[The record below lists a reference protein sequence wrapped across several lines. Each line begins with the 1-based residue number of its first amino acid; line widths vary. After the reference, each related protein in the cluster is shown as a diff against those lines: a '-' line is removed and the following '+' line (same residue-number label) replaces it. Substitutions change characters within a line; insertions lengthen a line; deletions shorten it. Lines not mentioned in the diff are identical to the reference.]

1 MDEEA
6 LHILLL
12 LGFHRSN
19 REIGRRIKREGLMP
33 GQPKILEYLWFHD
46 GASQKDISR
55 ECIID
60 KSTVTS
66 LLKRMEKLD
75 LIRKETRPEDQR
87 GVAIFLTETGW
98 EKAKRIYVKLP
109 KETIHYTDRFLS
121 LRQTENSPIDR
132 QDSFPDTDRKLSGNK
147 KEIKKNNLEKRGSF
161 T

>member
-6 LHILLL
+6 LHILLM

-19 REIGRRIKREGLMP
+19 REIARRIKREGLMP

-75 LIRKETRPEDQR
+75 LIRKETRPDDQR
-87 GVAIFLTETGW
+87 GTNIYLTDKGW
-98 EKAKRIYVKLP
+98 EKAKEIRKVIYA
-109 KETIHYTDRFLS
+109 TDDAMWQGIPEEEKQQFMRTFHKIIAN
-121 LRQTENSPIDR
+121 Q
-132 QDSFPDTDRKLSGNK
+132 K
-147 KEIKKNNLEKRGSF
+147 KWGD
-161 T
+161 

>member
-6 LHILLL
+6 LHILLM

-19 REIGRRIKREGLMP
+19 REIARRIKREGLMP

-75 LIRKETRPEDQR
+75 LIRKETRPDDQR
-87 GVAIFLTETGW
+87 GINIYLTDKGW
-98 EKAKRIYVKLP
+98 EKAKEIRKVIYATDDAMWQGIPEEEKQQFMRIFHK
-109 KETIHYTDRFLS
+109 IIAN
-121 LRQTENSPIDR
+121 Q
-132 QDSFPDTDRKLSGNK
+132 K
-147 KEIKKNNLEKRGSF
+147 KWGD
-161 T
+161 

>member
-6 LHILLL
+6 LHILLM

-19 REIGRRIKREGLMP
+19 REIARRIKREGLMP

-66 LLKRMEKLD
+66 LLKRMENLD
-75 LIRKETRPEDQR
+75 LIRKETRPDDQR
-87 GVAIFLTETGW
+87 GINIYLTDKGW
-98 EKAKRIYVKLP
+98 EKAKEIRKVIYA
-109 KETIHYTDRFLS
+109 TDDAMW
-121 LRQTENSPIDR
+121 QGIPE
-132 QDSFPDTDRKLSGNK
+132 
-147 KEIKKNNLEKRGSF
+147 EEKQQFMRTFHKIIANQMKWGD
-161 T
+161 

>member
-12 LGFHRSN
+12 IGFHRSN
-19 REIGRRIKREGLMP
+19 REICRLIKKEGLMP

-75 LIRKETRPEDQR
+75 LIRKETRPDDQR
-87 GVAIFLTETGW
+87 GVSIFLTDRGW
-98 EKAKRIYVKLP
+98 EKAREIRKVIYA
-109 KETIHYTDRFLS
+109 TDDAMW
-121 LRQTENSPIDR
+121 QGIPE
-132 QDSFPDTDRKLSGNK
+132 
-147 KEIKKNNLEKRGSF
+147 EEKRQFMQTFHKIIANQKKWGD
-161 T
+161 

>member
-6 LHILLL
+6 LHILLM

-19 REIGRRIKREGLMP
+19 REIARRIKREGLMP

-75 LIRKETRPEDQR
+75 LIRKETRPDDQR
-87 GVAIFLTETGW
+87 GINIYLTDKGW
-98 EKAKRIYVKLP
+98 EKAKEIRKVIYATDDAMWQGIP
-109 KETIHYTDRFLS
+109 KEEKQQFMRTFHKIIAN
-121 LRQTENSPIDR
+121 Q
-132 QDSFPDTDRKLSGNK
+132 K
-147 KEIKKNNLEKRGSF
+147 KWGD
-161 T
+161 

>member
-6 LHILLL
+6 LHILLM

-19 REIGRRIKREGLMP
+19 REIARRIKREGLMP

-66 LLKRMEKLD
+66 LLKRMENLD
-75 LIRKETRPEDQR
+75 LIRKETRPDDQR
-87 GVAIFLTETGW
+87 GINIYLTDKGW
-98 EKAKRIYVKLP
+98 EKAKEIRKVIYA
-109 KETIHYTDRFLS
+109 TDDAMWQGIPEEEKQQFMRTFHKIIAN
-121 LRQTENSPIDR
+121 Q
-132 QDSFPDTDRKLSGNK
+132 K
-147 KEIKKNNLEKRGSF
+147 KWGD
-161 T
+161 

>member
-6 LHILLL
+6 LHILLM

-19 REIGRRIKREGLMP
+19 REIARRIKREGLMP

-75 LIRKETRPEDQR
+75 LIRKETRPDDQR
-87 GVAIFLTETGW
+87 GINIYLTDKGW
-98 EKAKRIYVKLP
+98 EKAKEIRKVIYA
-109 KETIHYTDRFLS
+109 TDDAMWQGIPEEEKQQFMRTFHKIIAN
-121 LRQTENSPIDR
+121 Q
-132 QDSFPDTDRKLSGNK
+132 K
-147 KEIKKNNLEKRGSF
+147 KWGD
-161 T
+161 

>member
-1 MDEEA
+1 M
-6 LHILLL
+6 

-19 REIGRRIKREGLMP
+19 REIARRIKREGLMP

-66 LLKRMEKLD
+66 LLKRMENLD

-87 GVAIFLTETGW
+87 GVAIFLTDKGW
-98 EKAKRIYVKLP
+98 EKAKRIRQVIYA
-109 KETIHYTDRFLS
+109 TDDAMWQGIPEEEKQQFMRTFHKIIAN
-121 LRQTENSPIDR
+121 Q
-132 QDSFPDTDRKLSGNK
+132 K
-147 KEIKKNNLEKRGSF
+147 KWGD
-161 T
+161 

>member
-6 LHILLL
+6 LHILLM

-19 REIGRRIKREGLMP
+19 REIARRIKREGLMP

-60 KSTVTS
+60 KSTVSS

-75 LIRKETRPEDQR
+75 LIRKETRPDDQR
-87 GVAIFLTETGW
+87 GINIYLTDKGW
-98 EKAKRIYVKLP
+98 EKAKEIRKVIYA
-109 KETIHYTDRFLS
+109 TDDAMWQGIPEEEKQQFMRTFHKIIAN
-121 LRQTENSPIDR
+121 Q
-132 QDSFPDTDRKLSGNK
+132 K
-147 KEIKKNNLEKRGSF
+147 KWGD
-161 T
+161 

>member
-6 LHILLL
+6 LHILLM

-19 REIGRRIKREGLMP
+19 REIARRIKREGLMP

-75 LIRKETRPEDQR
+75 LIRKETRPDDQR
-87 GVAIFLTETGW
+87 GINIDLTDKGW
-98 EKAKRIYVKLP
+98 EKAKEIRKVIYA
-109 KETIHYTDRFLS
+109 TDDAMWQGIPEEEKQQFMRTFHKIIAN
-121 LRQTENSPIDR
+121 Q
-132 QDSFPDTDRKLSGNK
+132 K
-147 KEIKKNNLEKRGSF
+147 KWGD
-161 T
+161 

>member
-6 LHILLL
+6 LHILLM

-19 REIGRRIKREGLMP
+19 REIARRIKREGLMP

-46 GASQKDISR
+46 GARQKDISR

-66 LLKRMEKLD
+66 LLKRMENLD

-87 GVAIFLTETGW
+87 GVAIFLTDKGW
-98 EKAKRIYVKLP
+98 EKAKRI
-109 KETIHYTDRFLS
+109 
-121 LRQTENSPIDR
+121 RQVIYGIDEEMWQDIEPEARQQFMATFQRIMENA
-132 QDSFPDTDRKLSGNK
+132 K
-147 KEIKKNNLEKRGSF
+147 KWGD
-161 T
+161 

>member
-19 REIGRRIKREGLMP
+19 REIGRRIKQEGLMP
-33 GQPKILEYLWFHD
+33 GQPKILEYLWLHD

-66 LLKRMEKLD
+66 LLKRMEKLE
-75 LIRKETRPEDQR
+75 LIRKETRPEDLR
-87 GVAIFLTETGW
+87 GVAIFLTEKGW
-98 EKAKRIYVKLP
+98 EKAKRIREVIYGIDDEMWQGIEP
-109 KETIHYTDRFLS
+109 EA
-121 LRQTENSPIDR
+121 RQQFMQTFHRIMDNE
-132 QDSFPDTDRKLSGNK
+132 K
-147 KEIKKNNLEKRGSF
+147 KWGD
-161 T
+161 

>member
-6 LHILLL
+6 LHILLM

-19 REIGRRIKREGLMP
+19 REIARRIKREGLMP

-66 LLKRMEKLD
+66 LLKRMENLD

-87 GVAIFLTETGW
+87 GVAIFLTDKGW
-98 EKAKRIYVKLP
+98 EKAKEIRKVIYA
-109 KETIHYTDRFLS
+109 TDDAMWQGIPEEEKQQFMRTFHKIIAN
-121 LRQTENSPIDR
+121 Q
-132 QDSFPDTDRKLSGNK
+132 K
-147 KEIKKNNLEKRGSF
+147 KWGD
-161 T
+161 

>member
-6 LHILLL
+6 LHILLM

-19 REIGRRIKREGLMP
+19 REIARRIKREGRMP

-75 LIRKETRPEDQR
+75 LIRKETRPDDQR
-87 GVAIFLTETGW
+87 GINIYLTDKGW
-98 EKAKRIYVKLP
+98 EKAKEIRKVIYA
-109 KETIHYTDRFLS
+109 TDDAMWQGIPEEEKQQFMRTFHKIIAN
-121 LRQTENSPIDR
+121 Q
-132 QDSFPDTDRKLSGNK
+132 K
-147 KEIKKNNLEKRGSF
+147 KWGD
-161 T
+161 

>member
-6 LHILLL
+6 LHILLM

-19 REIGRRIKREGLMP
+19 REIARRIKREGLMP

-46 GASQKDISR
+46 GASQKNISR

-75 LIRKETRPEDQR
+75 LIRKETRPDDQR
-87 GVAIFLTETGW
+87 GINIYLTDKGW
-98 EKAKRIYVKLP
+98 EKAKEIRKVIYA
-109 KETIHYTDRFLS
+109 TDDAMWQGIPEEEKQQFMRTFHKIIAN
-121 LRQTENSPIDR
+121 Q
-132 QDSFPDTDRKLSGNK
+132 K
-147 KEIKKNNLEKRGSF
+147 KWGD
-161 T
+161 

>member
-19 REIGRRIKREGLMP
+19 REIVRRIRQEGLMP

-46 GASQKDISR
+46 GAGQKDIGR

-87 GVAIFLTETGW
+87 GVAIFLTDKGW
-98 EKAKRIYVKLP
+98 EKARRIREVIYRIDDEMWQGIKP
-109 KETIHYTDRFLS
+109 EER
-121 LRQTENSPIDR
+121 RQFVQTFHRIMNNE
-132 QDSFPDTDRKLSGNK
+132 K
-147 KEIKKNNLEKRGSF
+147 KWGD
-161 T
+161 

>member
-19 REIGRRIKREGLMP
+19 REIGRRIKQEGLMP
-33 GQPKILEYLWFHD
+33 GQPKILEYLWLHD

-87 GVAIFLTETGW
+87 GVAIFLTDKGW
-98 EKAKRIYVKLP
+98 EKARRI
-109 KETIHYTDRFLS
+109 
-121 LRQTENSPIDR
+121 RQVIYGIDDEMWRGIEPEAR
-132 QDSFPDTDRKLSGNK
+132 QQFMQTFHRIINNEK
-147 KEIKKNNLEKRGSF
+147 KWGD
-161 T
+161 

>member
-6 LHILLL
+6 LHILLM

-19 REIGRRIKREGLMP
+19 REIARRIKREGLMP

-75 LIRKETRPEDQR
+75 LIRKETRPDDQR
-87 GVAIFLTETGW
+87 GINIYLTDKGW
-98 EKAKRIYVKLP
+98 EKAKEIRKVIYA
-109 KETIHYTDRFLS
+109 TDDAMWQGIPEEEKQQFMRTF
-121 LRQTENSPIDR
+121 
-132 QDSFPDTDRKLSGNK
+132 RKIIANQK
-147 KEIKKNNLEKRGSF
+147 KWGD
-161 T
+161 

>member
-6 LHILLL
+6 LHILLM

-19 REIGRRIKREGLMP
+19 REIARRIKREGLMP

-66 LLKRMEKLD
+66 LLKRMENLD
-75 LIRKETRPEDQR
+75 LIRKETRPDDQR
-87 GVAIFLTETGW
+87 GINIYLTDKGW
-98 EKAKRIYVKLP
+98 EKAKEIRKVIYA
-109 KETIHYTDRFLS
+109 TDDAMWQGIPEEEKQQFMRTFHKIRRSGGTKTCVRCIINESGFLFLS
-121 LRQTENSPIDR
+121 SV
-132 QDSFPDTDRKLSGNK
+132 F
-147 KEIKKNNLEKRGSF
+147 
-161 T
+161 

>member
-75 LIRKETRPEDQR
+75 LIRKETRLEDQR
-87 GVAIFLTETGW
+87 GVANFLTETGW
-98 EKAKRIYVKLP
+98 EKAKRI
-109 KETIHYTDRFLS
+109 
-121 LRQTENSPIDR
+121 RQVIYGIDDEMWQGIEPEARQQFVGTFHRIMENE
-132 QDSFPDTDRKLSGNK
+132 K
-147 KEIKKNNLEKRGSF
+147 KWGD
-161 T
+161 

>member
-6 LHILLL
+6 LHILLM

-19 REIGRRIKREGLMP
+19 REIARRIKWEGLMP

-75 LIRKETRPEDQR
+75 LIRKETRPDDQR
-87 GVAIFLTETGW
+87 GINIYLTDKGW
-98 EKAKRIYVKLP
+98 EKAKEIRKVIYA
-109 KETIHYTDRFLS
+109 TDDAMWQGIPEEEKQQFMRTFHKIIAN
-121 LRQTENSPIDR
+121 Q
-132 QDSFPDTDRKLSGNK
+132 K
-147 KEIKKNNLEKRGSF
+147 KWGD
-161 T
+161 

>member
-6 LHILLL
+6 LHILLM

-19 REIGRRIKREGLMP
+19 REIARRIKREGLMP

-66 LLKRMEKLD
+66 LLKRMEKLN
-75 LIRKETRPEDQR
+75 LIRKETRPDDQR
-87 GVAIFLTETGW
+87 GINIYLTDKGW
-98 EKAKRIYVKLP
+98 EKAKEIRKVIYA
-109 KETIHYTDRFLS
+109 TDDAMWQGIPEEEKQQFMRTFHKIIAN
-121 LRQTENSPIDR
+121 Q
-132 QDSFPDTDRKLSGNK
+132 K
-147 KEIKKNNLEKRGSF
+147 KWGD
-161 T
+161 

>member
-6 LHILLL
+6 LHILLM

-19 REIGRRIKREGLMP
+19 REIARRIKREGLMP

-75 LIRKETRPEDQR
+75 LIRKETRPDDQR
-87 GVAIFLTETGW
+87 GINIYLTDKGW
-98 EKAKRIYVKLP
+98 EKAKEIRKVIYA
-109 KETIHYTDRFLS
+109 TDDALWQGIPEEEKQQFMRTFHKIIAN
-121 LRQTENSPIDR
+121 Q
-132 QDSFPDTDRKLSGNK
+132 K
-147 KEIKKNNLEKRGSF
+147 KWGD
-161 T
+161 